1 MCNFTKRGDHED
13 LNNTTLTIKST
24 RHSYQRKISKPQ
36 VSNKSLQLILRFHE
50 EIENTIKISAIETWL
65 FCRLVVCNFW
75 FNGGLDTASCPGEE
89 KLCRHQYPNDLCK
102 SHSLSLAFYVYWESI
117 LHWFLNNWP
126 DYKNVGIFTSRAPL
140 PMLFTVKVMVW
151 CFVSY

>member
-50 EIENTIKISAIETWL
+50 EIENTIKISAIET
-65 FCRLVVCNFW
+65 
-75 FNGGLDTASCPGEE
+75 
-89 KLCRHQYPNDLCK
+89 
-102 SHSLSLAFYVYWESI
+102 
-117 LHWFLNNWP
+117 
-126 DYKNVGIFTSRAPL
+126 
-140 PMLFTVKVMVW
+140 
-151 CFVSY
+151 